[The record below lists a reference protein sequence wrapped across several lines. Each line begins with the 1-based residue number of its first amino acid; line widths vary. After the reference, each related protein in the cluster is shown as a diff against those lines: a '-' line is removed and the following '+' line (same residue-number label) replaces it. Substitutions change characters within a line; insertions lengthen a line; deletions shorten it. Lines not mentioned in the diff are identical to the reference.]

1 MPAGLLEVVATLVA
15 LGCWAVCAL
24 LVRSNRHRVPVVGRV
39 LRRSRVGWP
48 PRLDVSYPAPGPDD
62 DPEDQ
67 QDGELRAR
75 LMAGFALADTGQ
87 PVTVYVNP
95 ADPSDVSLGPGGP
108 AHVWAVVLGVAGLMA
123 AAFAI
128 RVLTL

>member
-1 MPAGLLEVVATLVA
+1 MLAELLEVVATLVA

-24 LVRSNRHRVPVVGRV
+24 ILVRSNRHRVPVVGRV
-39 LRRSRVGWP
+39 LRRSRVRWP
-48 PRLDVSYPAPGPDD
+48 PRLDVSYPAPGLD
-62 DPEDQ
+62 DPGRP
-67 QDGELRAR
+67 QDAELRAR
-75 LMAGFALADTGQ
+75 LRAGFALADTGQ

-95 ADPSDVSLGPGGP
+95 VDPRDVSLGPGGP

-123 AAFAI
+123 AAFAV